1 MNNAVFGKT
10 TENLRNHRDIKL
22 VTTKARRN
30 LLGSQPNYHTTIFF
44 IKLISDITEKQTQI
58 LMNKPVYLSLLVL
71 ELSEIVMFEFWYD
84 YVKPKYGEQ
93 AKSCYMD
100 TDSFVVCI
108 KTEDIYTDIAKDI
121 ETRFDTSSIT

>member
-1 MNNAVFGKT
+1 MNNAVFGKN

-44 IKLISDITEKQTQI
+44 RKFISDITEKQTQI

-71 ELSEIVMFEFWYD
+71 EFSEIVMFEFWYD
-84 YVKPKYGEQ
+84 YVKRKYGE
-93 AKSCYMD
+93 
-100 TDSFVVCI
+100 
-108 KTEDIYTDIAKDI
+108 
-121 ETRFDTSSIT
+121 

>member
-10 TENLRNHRDIKL
+10 TGNLRNHRDIKL

-44 IKLISDITEKQTQI
+44 RKFISDITEKQPHI

-71 ELSEIVMFEFWYD
+71 ELS
-84 YVKPKYGEQ
+84 
-93 AKSCYMD
+93 
-100 TDSFVVCI
+100 
-108 KTEDIYTDIAKDI
+108 
-121 ETRFDTSSIT
+121 